1 MNDPPDAL
9 EAQIIRSWNSNAK
22 PWAKA
27 IQAASIHS
35 RKLVTDQ
42 AIVDAVLSVRPAAF
56 STWAAARAGWREPWA
71 PAGIE
76 VTGIDAVPELIAEA
90 AHGGGG
96 QFQVGDYGAIA
107 QRQLQCGP
115 FDAAVCNFSLLGE
128 ESVESLL
135 GAIARLYLYR
145 PSDHS
150 NAASRC
156 GVRRAS
162 LPGRLARRELV
173 GLRRGIQRSRA
184 LVFPHPGSWVAML
197 RRSGFELIE
206 CREPTAPD
214 CVRPGLRHFHMQDS
228 SSLEQTDRMELATMR
243 IWRLLAAS
251 ARGLGLT
258 GCVIGYGP
266 VCSSS
271 PSRTR

>member
-9 EAQIIRSWNSNAK
+9 EAQIIRSWNSNAG

-42 AIVDAVLSVRPAAF
+42 AIVDAVLSVRPARVF
-56 STWAAARAGWREPWA
+56 DIGCGEGWLARALNA
-71 PAGIE
+71 CGIE

-135 GAIARLYLYR
+135 GAIADYICTGHLIVQTLHPVVACGEHPYR
-145 PSDHS
+145 DGWRAGSWSGFGAEFSDP
-150 NAASRC
+150 APWYFRT
-156 GVRRAS
+156 
-162 LPGRLARRELV
+162 L
-173 GLRRGIQRSRA
+173 
-184 LVFPHPGSWVAML
+184 GSWVAML
-197 RRSGFELIE
+197 RRNGLQLID

-214 CVRPGLRHFHMQDS
+214 SFVP
-228 SSLEQTDRMELATMR
+228 
-243 IWRLLAAS
+243 AS
-251 ARGLGLT
+251 
-258 GCVIGYGP
+258 VIFI
-266 VCSSS
+266 CK
-271 PSRTR
+271 TRVPIAD